1 MGCLLVLL
9 ALISPRLVLFF
20 MWIFSDVLSHAFGS
34 WVIPL
39 LGFFFMPWTTLTFA
53 AFWDWGPGRHVVG
66 FEWVFVF
73 IAVAIDISGWGF
85 GRRQQVARSAR

>member
-1 MGCLLVLL
+1 
-9 ALISPRLVLFF
+9 
-20 MWIFSDVLSHAFGS
+20 
-34 WVIPL
+34 
-39 LGFFFMPWTTLTFA
+39 MPWTTLTFA
-53 AFWDWGPGRHVVG
+53 AFWDWGPGRHVYG